1 MLLTATSQN
10 ELSMTVMWPLY
21 TVYTGYTVIYL
32 YIFKLHKQKSLDH
45 VLSFNRTMMYISIPP
60 SQGSQLVMLFGS
72 PSRGEHL
79 LTFWQPCC
87 SCGDGPNTFRPSNH
101 PEQTNEI
108 NNKLRVTSHI

>member
-1 MLLTATSQN
+1 
-10 ELSMTVMWPLY
+10 
-21 TVYTGYTVIYL
+21 
-32 YIFKLHKQKSLDH
+32 
-45 VLSFNRTMMYISIPP
+45 
-60 SQGSQLVMLFGS
+60 MLFGS
-72 PSRGEHL
+72 PSHGEHL